1 MLSPF
6 SPLSKFCSGN
16 LQVRAVRP
24 DETDRAEALLQVRRA
39 SVAVFGHF
47 NACSMAEQAEQEP
60 FSINI
65 PKVSCLYPNSS
76 SLQSLLPEEDTF
88 LAQVNTRAKVT
99 LAPFTLFGF
108 MPVVQQ
114 VWLLVLTCACSSLR
128 IASHLRVI
136 ARLNMMFGAGSLCS
150 IPGCSSARC

>member
-6 SPLSKFCSGN
+6 CPLSNFCSGK

-39 SVAVFGHF
+39 SAAVFGHF
-47 NACSMAEQAEQEP
+47 NACSMADQAEQES

-65 PKVSCLYPNSS
+65 PKVSCLCPNPS
-76 SLQSLLPEEDTF
+76 SLQLLLPEEDTF

-99 LAPFTLFGF
+99 LTPLTLFGF

-114 VWLLVLTCACSSLR
+114 VWLLVLTCAGSSLR
-128 IASHLRVI
+128 VASHLSVI
-136 ARLNMMFGAGSLCS
+136 ARLN
-150 IPGCSSARC
+150 